1 MELKRASAGEP
12 GPKKAH
18 CLCVSQSTTADESDR
33 RNGLP
38 RLRRAAAAPAAA
50 AEWLP
55 RPAAP
60 GRHVDDWLRARRRL
74 NERLPRATEG
84 PAARATDDERHAT
97 KKTATRPRKSGET
110 TRSPRGSEGRRRLG
124 LAIERERWDIPTI
137 VRTDAPRRTYFSM
150 ARL

>member
-50 AEWLP
+50 ASALP

-60 GRHVDDWLRARRRL
+60 GRHVDDWLRARRL
-74 NERLPRATEG
+74 GHKRLPSTTEG
-84 PAARATDDERHAT
+84 PAARATDDERDTT
-97 KKTATRPRKSGET
+97 KETETRPGQS
-110 TRSPRGSEGRRRLG
+110 
-124 LAIERERWDIPTI
+124 
-137 VRTDAPRRTYFSM
+137 
-150 ARL
+150 

>member
-50 AEWLP
+50 ASALP

-60 GRHVDDWLRARRRL
+60 GRHLDDWLRARRSD
-74 NERLPRATEG
+74 NERLPHATEG

-97 KKTATRPRKSGET
+97 KKTATRPGQFRKE
-110 TRSPRGSEGRRRLG
+110 TRSPSGGAGRRRLG
-124 LAIERERWDIPTI
+124 LATERERWDIPTI

-150 ARL
+150 ARV

>member
-50 AEWLP
+50 AERLP

-60 GRHVDDWLRARRRL
+60 GRHLDDWLRARRRGH
-74 NERLPRATEG
+74 ERLPHATEG
-84 PAARATDDERHAT
+84 PAARATDDERDTT
-97 KKTATRPRKSGET
+97 KETETRPGQS
-110 TRSPRGSEGRRRLG
+110 
-124 LAIERERWDIPTI
+124 
-137 VRTDAPRRTYFSM
+137 
-150 ARL
+150 